1 MEAVTLKPSL
11 CRAIPITEEAL
22 SVRCPRCGLTAT
34 LTEMEIVTDD
44 EAAEVP
50 YLRLTILC
58 EGRTAVVTTRGRAV
72 LATGCDQYHTLVFVP
87 TAWTGTACPELG
99 TRIAA
104 DDGGNGFQASA
115 SRTPSGAGKSR
126 RQTRPTARPSA
137 PLDEGGSLRSG
148 QEVR

>member
-1 MEAVTLKPSL
+1 MEAVTLKPSA

-22 SVRCPRCGLTAT
+22 SVRCPRCGLTAV

-44 EAAEVP
+44 PAAEAP

-58 EGRTAVVTTRGRAV
+58 EGRTAVVVNRGRAA
-72 LATGCDQYHTLVFVP
+72 LTTGCDRYHTLAFVP
-87 TAWTGTACPELG
+87 TAWTGTGTPIAHAGSNELQG
-99 TRIAA
+99 SSA
-104 DDGGNGFQASA
+104 DA
-115 SRTPSGAGKSR
+115 TPSAGKSR

-137 PLDEGGSLRSG
+137 PLDEGGSLGSG